1 MFVKVL
7 LTLNKVFVILIARKL
22 TMRNKMEH
30 INTLD
35 MYRQYLSA
43 GYTEQQAVAAVR
55 ALDSSLN
62 DLVTK
67 DDLNSGLQ
75 KLENDLKLYVG
86 RIIGSTI
93 GGSFLFVLIFP
104 FIMSIIFKKLGL

>member
-1 MFVKVL
+1 MFKASDIV
-7 LTLNKVFVILIARKL
+7 IARKL
-22 TMRNKMEH
+22 TTRDKMAH
-30 INTLD
+30 IDTLE
-35 MYRQYLSA
+35 MYKQCLSA
-43 GYTEQQAVAAVR
+43 GVPESQAMAAVR
-55 ALDSSLN
+55 ALDSLFN
-62 DLVTK
+62 DLLTK